1 MTRNLL
7 RHPATE
13 SAEPRPCLSILTG
26 SNPAD
31 AESAAHFL
39 DGKGFPTPLHTVP
52 YEEVPRSRG
61 YVILFRSNLL
71 DLGADCDLVLDEDE
85 YVFVAVF
92 PSAAHRVPERWLAKE
107 NVYLWTYTEPDD
119 LCARCLL
126 TALVLDGRTDIP
138 AALAEMYSPD
148 LLFYAARQYDEGLI
162 VATDPATAASL
173 TELAA
178 ERGSV
183 RALKFLGD
191 KLLAEGRAD
200 EALATYL
207 RIEQPDGKNLG
218 RNFCHKVLKMIPAE
232 NAEARFRWLG
242 YAADCGDTDALLQ
255 LRDCYAKGIGTAPDA
270 DKARAIDE
278 YYHSAVDV
286 EAWQEFYER
295 YHSTNK

>member
-13 SAEPRPCLSILTG
+13 SAEPRPGLSILTG

-39 DGKGFPTPLHTVP
+39 KDRGFPTPLRTYP
-52 YEEVPRSRG
+52 GEALPRSRG
-61 YVILFRSNLL
+61 YVIHFRGNLL
-71 DLGADCDLVLDEDE
+71 QDIGEDDLVLDEDE

-92 PSAAHRVPERWLAKE
+92 PSAARHIPERWLAKE

-126 TALVLDGRTDIP
+126 AALVLEGSSDIP
-138 AALAEMYSPD
+138 AGVSATCDPD
-148 LLFYAARQYDEGLI
+148 TVFYAARQYDEGLI
-162 VATDPATAASL
+162 VEADPATAASL

-218 RNFCHKVLKMIPAE
+218 RNFCHKVLEMIPAE

-255 LRDCYAKGIGTAPDA
+255 LRDCYANGTGTAPDA
-270 DKARAIDE
+270 DKARAIDD
-278 YYHSAVDV
+278 YYHNAVDV

>member
-13 SAEPRPCLSILTG
+13 SAEPRPGLSILTG

-39 DGKGFPTPLHTVP
+39 EARGFPTPLRTYP
-52 YEEVPRSRG
+52 GEALPRSRG
-61 YVILFRSNLL
+61 YVIHFRGNLL
-71 DLGADCDLVLDEDE
+71 QDIGEDDLVLDEDE

-92 PSAAHRVPERWLAKE
+92 PSAARHVPERWLAKE

-126 TALVLDGRTDIP
+126 AALVLEGSSDIP
-138 AALAEMYSPD
+138 AGVSATCDPD
-148 LLFYAARQYDEGLI
+148 TVFYAARQYDEGLI
-162 VATDPATAASL
+162 VEADPATAASL

-191 KLLAEGRAD
+191 KLLAEGRTD

-207 RIEQPDGKNLG
+207 RIEQTNGKNLG
-218 RNFCHKVLKMIPAE
+218 RNFCHKVLEMIPAE

-270 DKARAIDE
+270 DKARAVDD
-278 YYHSAVDV
+278 YYHNAVDV